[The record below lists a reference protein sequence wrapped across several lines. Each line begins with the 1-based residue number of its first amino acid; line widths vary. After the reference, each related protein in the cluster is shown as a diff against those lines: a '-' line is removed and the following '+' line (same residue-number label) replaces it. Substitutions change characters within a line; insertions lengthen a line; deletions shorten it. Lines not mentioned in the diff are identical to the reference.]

1 MATDHPTALGP
12 RLSSGRIVGLVLASG
27 ITATAGWLTA
37 TGFVRAYGTDACGP
51 ERQCNGFGT
60 AGYLAGGILLWLL
73 CLVATATTAHGD
85 APTTEPSAT
94 SDRGV
99 LLGCLALGLLG
110 AALANG
116 SLHPWPLI
124 PVLPLALF
132 TAVLDRHGARRWRAF
147 RLDARR
153 RAEQRGRLERHGVT
167 VPGRITDL
175 ATTGEVS
182 ADRPELRVTVEFTTV
197 DGARRTATVTDVFP
211 VHETPRRGGPAEVRY
226 DPADPENTRVS
237 LTVPDPGPA
246 APAPVPVPALEVV
259 AALERLTA
267 LHRDG
272 ALDTAEFTAAK
283 ARLLE
288 PGSASGHPAGP
299 PQDAVAHRH

>member
-1 MATDHPTALGP
+1 MATDHPTAVGP
-12 RLSSGRIVGLVLASG
+12 RLSSGRLFGLVLISVF
-27 ITATAGWLTA
+27 TALAGQLTA

-51 ERQCNGFGT
+51 EQQCNGFGT

-99 LLGCLALGLLG
+99 LVGCLALGLGG

-116 SLHPWPLI
+116 SFHPWPLV
-124 PVLPLALF
+124 PVLPLALL
-132 TAVLDRHGARRWRAF
+132 TVVLDRHGARRWRAF
-147 RLDARR
+147 RLERR
-153 RAEQRGRLERHGVT
+153 RRDEQQGRLEQYGIT
-167 VPGRITDL
+167 VPGRVVDL
-175 ATTGEVS
+175 ATTGAVS
-182 ADRPELRVTVEFTTV
+182 AGLPELRVTVEFTTV
-197 DGARRTATVTDVFP
+197 DGTRRTATVTDAFP
-211 VHETPRRGGPAEVRY
+211 AHETPHRGGPAEVRY
-226 DPADPENTRVS
+226 DPADPQNTRVS
-237 LTVPDPGPA
+237 LIAPDLEPT
-246 APAPVPVPALEVV
+246 APAPAALEVV

-283 ARLLE
+283 ARLL
-288 PGSASGHPAGP
+288 GTGLSAGANGGL
-299 PQDAVAHRH
+299 

>member
-1 MATDHPTALGP
+1 MATDHPTIAGP
-12 RLSSGRIVGLVLASG
+12 RLSGGRIVGLVLISVF
-27 ITATAGWLTA
+27 TALAGQLTA

-51 ERQCNGFGT
+51 EQQCNGFGT

-99 LLGCLALGLLG
+99 LLGCLALGLAG

-116 SLHPWPLI
+116 SFHPWTLV
-124 PVLPLALF
+124 PVLPLALL
-132 TAVLDRHGARRWRAF
+132 TVVLDRHGARRWRTF
-147 RLDARR
+147 RLEARR
-153 RAEQRGRLERHGVT
+153 RAEQQGRLEQYGIT
-167 VPGRITDL
+167 VPGRVADL
-175 ATTGEVS
+175 AATGDVV
-182 ADRPELRVTVEFTTV
+182 AGDLPELRVTVEFTTV
-197 DGARRTATVTDVFP
+197 DGTRRTATVTDAFP
-211 VHETPRRGGPAEVRY
+211 AHGTPHRGGPAEVRY

-237 LTVPDPGPA
+237 LTAADLGPA
-246 APAPVPVPALEVV
+246 APAPAALEVV

-283 ARLLE
+283 ARLLG
-288 PGSASGHPAGP
+288 PGLSAGANGGL
-299 PQDAVAHRH
+299 